1 MKKLLRS
8 EICGTR
14 EQCTGALFTKEKSK
28 HAVEGKKKK
37 EGKRAN
43 AQNIN
48 VPCIQTDTKSLSGH
62 SSSFCLFYLKKKRI
76 SQRVEY
82 SNGLWHKTIYWLAK
96 WA

>member
-28 HAVEGKKKK
+28 HTAEGKKNK

-43 AQNIN
+43 AQNVN
-48 VPCIQTDTKSLSGH
+48 VPCIETDTKSLSGH
-62 SSSFCLFYLKKKRI
+62 SSSFCLFYFKKKF
-76 SQRVEY
+76 
-82 SNGLWHKTIYWLAK
+82 HKELNIQMGFGIK
-96 WA
+96 PFIG